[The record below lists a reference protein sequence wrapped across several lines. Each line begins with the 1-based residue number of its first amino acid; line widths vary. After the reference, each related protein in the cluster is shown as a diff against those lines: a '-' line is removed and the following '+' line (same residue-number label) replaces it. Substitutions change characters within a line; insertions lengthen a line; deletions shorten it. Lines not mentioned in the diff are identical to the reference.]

1 MTLLRCCLA
10 IVLMTSLS
18 FAQTQP
24 AGADALISDFEGKLS
39 LLPSK
44 ATAEIGP
51 GDAAQG
57 VKFLRLKPHTP
68 EAGKAYLKLP
78 LPDDVA
84 LFAHERLTAQLRVPA
99 TQPNSSTQPAPRQQ
113 IRLSWMALNAQNQPI
128 FQRQLLLEPNDKW
141 VKLES
146 PLRTWLWDQRR
157 VGDWDE
163 VESLVLRID
172 SADVAHVDVDDVRL
186 EGLAKPGAQTEWLLD
201 LAFGA
206 GAPRKVA
213 SGDGLM
219 VATDAVDAFSAE
231 DLERLLD
238 DMRRTRAFVRRVFGD
253 AVRPTDDIGVPAS
266 LLIFEDEARQA
277 AFFQRLGREWNATI
291 APSTAQGY
299 TVQDIATSTYKQE
312 LGTRRP
318 VYLHESVHAVVAR
331 DLRLLTGNARHA
343 PLQEG
348 LATYLQLCA
357 HAKSIERDAFARAF
371 EQPID
376 PSGKG
381 FFKPLDRL
389 FAARPTT
396 DQYAQLAS
404 VVAYLVEK
412 DQPLLRDLAKGL
424 ADGQSPADVLA
435 RRGPTWAA
443 LEEAWLAWGRENFKS
458 LPNDEVVSRPPEF
471 Q

>member
-1 MTLLRCCLA
+1 MSMSPMNPSYIGLWSIVRFTYQRRTVGAATRAATSARTTNTTNAPAPRRHQRRAVFFFSDSCLASESATANGIGCKPRTAAGVGRVRMPPIMTLLRCCLA

-84 LFAHERLTAQLRVPA
+84 LFPHERLTAQLRVPA
-99 TQPNSSTQPAPRQQ
+99 TQPISSTQPAPRQQ
-113 IRLSWMALNAQNQPI
+113 IRLSWMALNAQNPPI

-277 AFFQRLGREWNATI
+277 AF
-291 APSTAQGY
+291 
-299 TVQDIATSTYKQE
+299 
-312 LGTRRP
+312 
-318 VYLHESVHAVVAR
+318 
-331 DLRLLTGNARHA
+331 
-343 PLQEG
+343 
-348 LATYLQLCA
+348 
-357 HAKSIERDAFARAF
+357 
-371 EQPID
+371 
-376 PSGKG
+376 
-381 FFKPLDRL
+381 
-389 FAARPTT
+389 
-396 DQYAQLAS
+396 
-404 VVAYLVEK
+404 
-412 DQPLLRDLAKGL
+412 
-424 ADGQSPADVLA
+424 
-435 RRGPTWAA
+435 
-443 LEEAWLAWGRENFKS
+443 
-458 LPNDEVVSRPPEF
+458 
-471 Q
+471 